1 VTVII
6 ELHLATIRAKFR
18 PGSPSSEFPAT
29 NLTNFDLGKEK
40 FKILGDQ
47 GLAYCLNGI
56 GNEIRNV

>member
-1 VTVII
+1 M
-6 ELHLATIRAKFR
+6 AAKRAMFR

-47 GLAYCLNGI
+47 GLAYGLNRI